1 MSTATVDR
9 AEPAPA
15 RAVPQIPAAQRLF
28 FAVIALAAL
37 FVAYLGIVTP
47 AEMDRSFT
55 WAVLPPLHAGFV
67 GMLYLFGGV
76 FMVGCIL
83 ARRRAQVSAALP
95 AIAMFTSLLLL
106 ATVLNSEAFDFDLAP
121 VWVWTLSYT
130 IYPAIALLL
139 IWRARA
145 QHPAAADTGAATLPT
160 WARTFLCAQ
169 SVAFALVGL
178 TLLILPSAMVDAWPW
193 PISAGLAQFYGGPF
207 LAYAACSWVYSRA
220 GAWAD
225 LAAIVPAMLV
235 FTSGTIVVSLQHSEL
250 FSSSD
255 LAAWVWFGSFGAAAL
270 ALLVMS
276 ARALQAVTAP
286 GRRGSTEPA

>member
-1 MSTATVDR
+1 MSVATAVR

-15 RAVPQIPAAQRLF
+15 AAVKEIPAAQRVF
-28 FAVIALAAL
+28 FVVIAVAAL
-37 FVAYLGIVTP
+37 FVAYLGLVTP
-47 AEMDRSFT
+47 ANMDRSFT

-76 FMVGCIL
+76 FMVGCVL
-83 ARRRAQVSAALP
+83 ARRRSQVSGALP
-95 AIAMFTSLLLL
+95 AIALFTSLLLL

-130 IYPAIALLL
+130 IYPAIAVLL

-145 QHPAAADTGAATLPT
+145 HRPADAGAGAGALPS
-160 WARTFLCAQ
+160 WARTFLQAQ
-169 SVAFALVGL
+169 AVVFALVGL
-178 TLLILPSAMVDAWPW
+178 ALLIAPSAMVDAWPW

-207 LAYAACSWVYSRA
+207 LAYAVCSRHYA
-220 GAWAD
+220 GKPAWAD

-255 LAAWVWFGSFGAAAL
+255 LAAWVWFGGFGAAA
-270 ALLVMS
+270 AMLLVTTV
-276 ARALQAVTAP
+276 RAL
-286 GRRGSTEPA
+286 RRTPRR